1 MALADFSLLAHVFD
15 YPVEGYGS
23 RILAV
28 TEKIGSAYP
37 EAEAELE
44 LFVKPVSKM
53 TVDEIQELYTRTFDI
68 QPITTLDV
76 GFVMFGDDY
85 KRGELLSNLN
95 REHNSVG
102 NDCGNELADHLPN
115 LLRLIAILGKC
126 ELTIELIDMIV
137 APAIRAMVREFDPAR
152 VAQKNKYYK
161 KQYKT
166 LIESSEVD
174 SAVYVHAI
182 SACYTVIATEFDIP
196 DLDAVEVEHVS
207 DFLKAIRVENATE
220 KAQGS

>member
-1 MALADFSLLAHVFD
+1 MALTDLTLLAEVFD
-15 YPVEGYGS
+15 FPEEGHAR
-23 RILAV
+23 RIEEVLE
-28 TEKIGSAYP
+28 TIGGLYP
-37 EAEAELE
+37 EAQADLS
-44 LFVKPVSKM
+44 LFVGPVSRM

-95 REHNSVG
+95 REHNDCG

-115 LLRLIAILGKC
+115 ILRLIARLGRTEMTK
-126 ELTIELIDMIV
+126 ELADMIV

-152 VAQKNKYYK
+152 VTQKNKYYR

-166 LIESSEVD
+166 LIDVPEVD

-182 SACYTVIATEFDIP
+182 RACYIVLAAEFGLPPVDTI
-196 DLDAVEVEHVS
+196 EVEETS